1 MKIII
6 SWMKIICDIFRCEQR
21 ITSVVADSVEQC
33 TEQTEK
39 AVVASNEQQA
49 KQFEE
54 EANSQEIFYG
64 AIKVK
69 GSEVELQ
76 MVDFIESVAVP
87 VSGTGKLRENS
98 GEIVFTFTDQHVL
111 ETFKKAGINLANG
124 EIVDLQIRWY

>member
-1 MKIII
+1 MKL
-6 SWMKIICDIFRCEQR
+6 KGTDIEF
-21 ITSVVADSVEQC
+21 
-33 TEQTEK
+33 
-39 AVVASNEQQA
+39 
-49 KQFEE
+49 
-54 EANSQEIFYG
+54 
-64 AIKVK
+64 
-69 GSEVELQ
+69 Q